1 MKFVVLVAC
10 ALPLATSFVGAHRA
24 LSPTKPRFPLALPG
38 CSPRIQPRSAQLTK
52 NIIDQESPTDPSM
65 SSKLY
70 MRGLFSNGLGVAILW
85 GVSKLDLG
93 FYVALSASIQ
103 GMQILH
109 FILLTF

>member
-1 MKFVVLVAC
+1 
-10 ALPLATSFVGAHRA
+10 
-24 LSPTKPRFPLALPG
+24 
-38 CSPRIQPRSAQLTK
+38 
-52 NIIDQESPTDPSM
+52 M